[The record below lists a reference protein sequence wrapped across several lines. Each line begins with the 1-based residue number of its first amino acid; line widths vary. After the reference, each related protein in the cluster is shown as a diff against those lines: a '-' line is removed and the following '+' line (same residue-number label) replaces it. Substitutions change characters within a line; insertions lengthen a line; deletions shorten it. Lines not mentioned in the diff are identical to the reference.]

1 MKQKIVQTLLIT
13 TLCFIS
19 GFVSA
24 TENSVV
30 VENEIE
36 TKDKISA
43 IKYLQDMQKAYK
55 TLNYELLYLNS
66 LESQM
71 EPKQLI
77 HGVIED
83 KEVSYFRYL
92 NGTMRESLQYSGKI
106 SYFEQGSQAY
116 TLLSKHNRS
125 VFANLANFDYQNG
138 LQSYDYIILGKGR
151 IAGKQVVAIRM
162 NSKDEYRYSHV
173 IWLDITSHLPLRL
186 DTLSRDNLILDQV
199 MVVSLL
205 ISEDINPWLEKLT
218 QQQLPQLLHIPQSPI
233 EKTSQWQ
240 VTWLPS
246 GFKVV
251 RNDLH
256 KLVMDKNDPVSYIML
271 NDGIISVSIYIS
283 NKKIALSDKQKIIQ
297 RGATVLYSQQQN
309 GMEINV
315 VGDIPVVTAQRLVES
330 VTKG

>member
-1 MKQKIVQTLLIT
+1 MKLKIVRIVLIAFF
-13 TLCFIS
+13 FIS
-19 GFVSA
+19 GFTSA
-24 TENSVV
+24 DENSVV
-30 VENEIE
+30 KNEEIE

-43 IKYLQDMQKAYK
+43 IKYLQNMQQAYK

-83 KEVSYFRYL
+83 QEVSYFRYL
-92 NGTMRESLQYSGKI
+92 NGTMRESLQYAGKI

-116 TLLSKHNRS
+116 TLLSNHNRS

-138 LQSYDYIILGKGR
+138 LNSYDYIILGKGR

-173 IWLDITSHLPLRL
+173 IWLDIASHLPLRL
-186 DTLSRDNLILDQV
+186 DTLSRDNLILDQI

-205 ISEDINPWLEKLT
+205 ISENINPWLEQLT
-218 QQQLPQLLHIPQSPI
+218 QQKLPQLLHIPQSST
-233 EKTSQWQ
+233 EQTSQWE
-240 VTWLPS
+240 VNWLPS

-271 NDGIISVSIYIS
+271 NDGIVSVSIYIS
-283 NKKIALSDKQKIIQ
+283 SQKIALSDKQKIIQ
-297 RGATVLYSQQQN
+297 RGATVLYSQQKN

-315 VGDIPVVTAQRLVES
+315 VGEIPVVTAQRLVES